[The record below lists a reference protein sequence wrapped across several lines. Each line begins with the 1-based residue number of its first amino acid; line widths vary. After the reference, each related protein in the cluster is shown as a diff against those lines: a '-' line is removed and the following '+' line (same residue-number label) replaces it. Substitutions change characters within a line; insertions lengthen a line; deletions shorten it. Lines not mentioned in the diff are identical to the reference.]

1 MTLQRGANTLIC
13 AKAPAVFPT
22 TAFVPPVEG
31 ENVSRC
37 YYEKSF
43 DLTDALKVSIKRHWE
58 SKESTLRI
66 SDLKQ
71 YFPHRGNM

>member
-1 MTLQRGANTLIC
+1 MPLQRGANTLIC

-31 ENVSRC
+31 ENVSRY

-43 DLTDALKVSIKRHWE
+43 DLPDILRRALE
-58 SKESTLRI
+58 P
-66 SDLKQ
+66 
-71 YFPHRGNM
+71 PH

>member
-31 ENVSRC
+31 ENVSRY

-43 DLTDALKVSIKRHWE
+43 DLPDILRRALEPPHWE
-58 SKESTLRI
+58 PLV
-66 SDLKQ
+66 
-71 YFPHRGNM
+71 